1 MELEAKE
8 EFGRYIKKMRED
20 ARLSLREAEAII
32 GISNSYLYQIERG
45 ERNPPKLEVL
55 RKMAGAY
62 GISLSAL
69 MAAAHIQEPEE
80 HEQFY
85 NEDEL
90 ERAFEFVRK
99 DKRFRF
105 GTHMSGNSLTPEAK
119 RFIVEMYQKLSDRK
133 LISDQVKER
142 NDGAK

>member
-1 MELEAKE
+1 MEIEAKE

-69 MAAAHIQEPEE
+69 MAAAHIQEPQE

-105 GTHMSGNSLTPEAK
+105 GTHMSGDSLTPEAK

-133 LISDQVKER
+133 LISDPVKER